1 MDCKNPMVAVF
12 DEYLGKYRFVGAV
25 HTLKSQPVYL
35 HDSSRKVVYLPCGQ
49 CYACRIARSRDW
61 ATRCVL
67 EARAFGDNNSFITLT
82 YDPEYMPSDM
92 SLHKEDFQKFMKRLR
107 KNSGKKIRYYM
118 CGEYGELHNRPHF
131 HACLFGYKPDDLYV
145 WSIHDGIKL
154 YRSPFLEKCWPLGFV
169 TVGDVTYE
177 SAAYVARYV
186 LKKKTGLIAEEHY
199 NGRLP
204 EYTNMSL
211 KPGIG
216 QTYFEKYSE
225 EIYNRDFVVIRDGI
239 KAKVPRYF
247 DSIYDRYYGEGA
259 FDTFIKPKRALAS
272 NFKFKKM
279 PIEFTLRRVIDRA
292 QAKEVAA
299 KQKLR
304 RKLEEAL

>member
-12 DEYLGKYRFVGAV
+12 DEYLGKYRFVGSV
-25 HTLKSQPVYL
+25 HTLKSQPVFL
-35 HDSSRKVVYLPCGQ
+35 HDSSCKVVYLPCGQ

-107 KNSGKKIRYYM
+107 KNSGLKIRYYM
-118 CGEYGELHNRPHF
+118 CGEYGELHGRPHF

-145 WSIHDGIKL
+145 WSIHDCVKL
-154 YRSPFLEKCWPLGFV
+154 YRSPFLEKCWPFGFV

-225 EIYNRDFVVIRDGI
+225 EIYNRDFVIIRDGI

-272 NFKFKKM
+272 NLKFKKM

-304 RKLEEAL
+304 RRLEEAL

>member
-12 DEYLGKYRFVGAV
+12 DDFTGKYRFVGAV
-25 HTLKSQPVYL
+25 NSLKSLPVYL
-35 HDSSRKVVYLPCGQ
+35 HDSTCKVIYLPCGQ
-49 CYACRIARSRDW
+49 CYSCRIARSRDW

-82 YDPEYMPSDM
+82 YSDEFLPKDM

-107 KNSGKKIRYYM
+107 KNSGEKIRYYM
-118 CGEYGELHNRPHF
+118 CGEYGDLYQRPHF
-131 HACLFGYKPDDLYV
+131 HACLFGYKPKDLIL
-145 WSIHDGIKL
+145 WSVNDGVKL
-154 YRSPFLEKCWPLGFV
+154 YRSPLVEKCWPFGFV

-186 LKKKTGLIAEEHY
+186 LKKKTGLLAEEHY

-247 DSIYDRYYGEGA
+247 DSIYDRYYGEGS
-259 FDTFIKPKRALAS
+259 FDLTIKPKRAFAS
-272 NFKFKKM
+272 NLKFSKV
-279 PIEFTLRRVIDRA
+279 PHEFTLKRIQDRA
-292 QAKEVAA
+292 IAKEVSA

>member
-1 MDCKNPMVAVF
+1 MDCINPMLAVF
-12 DEYLGKYRFVGAV
+12 DDYTGKYRFIGAV
-25 HTLKSQPVYL
+25 NFLKDKPKYL
-35 HDSSRKVVYLPCGQ
+35 HDSTWKAIYLPCGQ

-67 EARAFGDNNSFITLT
+67 EARAFGDKNSFITLT
-82 YDPEYMPSDM
+82 YSPEFMPSDM

-107 KNSGKKIRYYM
+107 KYSGEKIRYYM
-118 CGEYGELHNRPHF
+118 CGEYGELHGRPHF
-131 HACLFGYKPDDLYV
+131 HACLFGYKPSDLYIYSV
-145 WSIHDGIKL
+145 HDGINL
-154 YRSPFLEKCWPLGFV
+154 YRSPFLEKCWPFGFV
-169 TVGDVTYE
+169 TVGEVTYE

-186 LKKKTGLIAEEHY
+186 LKKKTGLIAESHY

-247 DSIYDRYYGEGA
+247 DSIYDRYYGDGA
-259 FDTFIKPKRALAS
+259 FDTFIKPKRALTS
-272 NFKFKKM
+272 NLKFNKM
-279 PIEFTLRRVIDRA
+279 PVEFTLRRVIDRA
-292 QAKEVAA
+292 QAKEIAA

-304 RKLEEAL
+304 RKLEEVL